1 MSTTENSTKVIKNI
15 DAIAAGVIALV
26 DLGAEHLLPKSV
38 VKCVREV
45 EAANKAAEDTLGV
58 LRMMCEDPG

>member
-1 MSTTENSTKVIKNI
+1 MSTTRNDAKIIKNI
-15 DAIAAGVIALV
+15 DAITAGVIALV

-38 VKCVREV
+38 VKCVRDV
-45 EAANKAAEDTLGV
+45 EAANKAAEDTRGV